1 MNHQTISTVLKPPKF
16 RPELPD
22 DDGVYYPDT
31 DETVMP
37 EGVLHFLLS
46 VRLVSALLAFFSARN
61 DVKVFGNVMFYYE
74 KGDIK
79 KVVSPDLMIC
89 FGLETMPTRVY
100 KLWEEKVV
108 PSVVIEFASES
119 TWFKDVST
127 KIALYQ
133 KLGVEEYFVFDPEY
147 KNLPQPLVSFRLV
160 DGVFVER
167 EIKDNRIYCEALGLE
182 LVDTNETLRLFN
194 SKTQEFLM
202 TPEEMAAELARL
214 KQQN

>member
-1 MNHQTISTVLKPPKF
+1 MNHQVISDVLKSPKF
-16 RPELPD
+16 HPELPD
-22 DDGVYYPDT
+22 EDGVYYPDT

-74 KGDIK
+74 KGNVK
-79 KVVSPDLMIC
+79 KVVSPDVMIC
-89 FGLETMPTRVY
+89 FGLETMPLRVY
-100 KLWEEKVV
+100 KLWEEKAV
-108 PSVVIEFASES
+108 PAVIIEFASES

-133 KLGVEEYFVFDPEY
+133 KLGVAEYFVFDPEY
-147 KNLPQPLVSFRLV
+147 KNLPQPLVSFRLI

-167 EIKDNRIYCEALGLE
+167 EIVDNRIYCEALKLE
-182 LVDTNETLRLFN
+182 LVDTAETLRLFDP
-194 SKTQEFLM
+194 KTNEFLM